1 MKKKKLI
8 RVGWREWIS
17 LPELGIERIKIKI
30 DSGARTS
37 ALHAYNIQPFKE
49 EGRHFIRFKVHPFQR
64 CKDVMNKCIA
74 EVKDI
79 RWITDSGG
87 HRERRY
93 VIRTLIN
100 LGEFSWPIEVTLTNR
115 DTMNFRMLL
124 GRTAMKHRMLV
135 DPAKSFLA
143 LSREISL

>member
-1 MKKKKLI
+1 MKKKKLV

-17 LPELGIERIKIKI
+17 LPELGIDKIKVKV

-37 ALHAYNIQPFKE
+37 ALHAYGIQPFKE
-49 EGRHFIRFKVHPFQR
+49 AGKHFIRFKVHPLQR
-64 CKDVMNKCIA
+64 CKDVVSKCVA

-79 RWITDSGG
+79 RWVADSGG

-93 VIRTLIN
+93 VIKTLIT
-100 LGEFSWPIEVTLTNR
+100 LGELTWPIEVTLTNR
-115 DTMNFRMLL
+115 DSMNFRMLL
-124 GRTAMKHRMLV
+124 GRTAMKRRMMI

-143 LSREISL
+143 LSDVPK